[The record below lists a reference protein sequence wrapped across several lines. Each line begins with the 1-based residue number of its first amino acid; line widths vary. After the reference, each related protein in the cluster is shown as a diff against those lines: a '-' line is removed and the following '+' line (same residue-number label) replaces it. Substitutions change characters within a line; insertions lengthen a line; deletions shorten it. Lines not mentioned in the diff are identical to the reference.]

1 METRHD
7 RKHTLPS
14 ETELEEKEVNDSIWA
29 NSTLWWVV
37 GLIAIFI
44 IFFLI
49 WI

>member
-7 RKHTLPS
+7 RKHTQPS
-14 ETELEEKEVNDSIWA
+14 ENELEENGVNDSIWA

>member
-1 METRHD
+1 METRQEK
-7 RKHTLPS
+7 KHTQPFGN
-14 ETELEEKEVNDSIWA
+14 ELEEKEVNDSIWA